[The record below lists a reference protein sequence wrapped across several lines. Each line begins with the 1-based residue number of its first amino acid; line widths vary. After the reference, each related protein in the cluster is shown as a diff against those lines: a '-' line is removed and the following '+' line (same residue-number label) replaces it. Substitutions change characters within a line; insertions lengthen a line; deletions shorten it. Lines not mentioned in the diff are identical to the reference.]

1 MASPNQSPTG
11 ELAPDGPLR
20 TLFSRVKQSGDIG
33 LVIGVLAIIGLLV
46 LRVPPGVMDYFL
58 AINIGLSLTIL
69 IVVLSLRD
77 ALQLPALP
85 TILLLVTLFRLALN
99 VATTRLILLEGD
111 AGTIISAFGGK
122 VVGGNFVVG
131 AVVFLVIVIV
141 QFVVIAKGSERVA
154 EVAARF
160 TLDAMQGKQVAIDN
174 ELRAGHI
181 DQDEAQSRRA
191 DLERESRLFGSMDG
205 AMKFVKGDAIA
216 GIIISLVNI
225 VGGLIIGVAQQGMDI
240 TQAAEVYSLL
250 TIGDGLVSQIPA
262 LLISV
267 GAGIAVTRV
276 SSARAGADSTLAS
289 ELVEQL
295 GSRSRSLAIAGGALL
310 FVGVLSPLF
319 HAGFQPIP
327 FLIMGAILILPAIAD
342 RATAKDAAEE
352 SKAEG
357 RVGGVEDA
365 SNRDAD
371 SRKLPFEPHPVT
383 VRWSAGA
390 RTKDEVA
397 AFQARMAELQRRLS
411 ERWGFRMPEPR
422 LERDPADTAGA
433 TAGFV
438 IRLNGRTVR
447 RVRLPGPEEAALVA
461 PVERLG
467 AERFTATRLGS
478 IRGASGRQLEVAC
491 VTQRD
496 LPRILGHPMWKGSP
510 PGQADPLDIMEAA
523 VELVMGAEP
532 AQLFGL
538 AQITELSERLS
549 QNLPEFHRANA
560 RQLPRLTRVLRG
572 LLGDGISLRRMG
584 PILECVAGAPE
595 VHSVDQ
601 IVHGIRT
608 AIRDDWFPEVF
619 GASGTIRTVEVT
631 PELEAAV
638 RAGKVDHESRVAI
651 KAAVHRA
658 VRAAMKSAPGVPV
671 ALVVDSWQARGPL
684 AEHVNRG
691 EAHRIRVVCTA
702 ELPAHWTIERAGTA
716 TMEVIPDKQATPP
729 PSQ

>member
-1 MASPNQSPTG
+1 MAPPIQPSPLRPAG
-11 ELAPDGPLR
+11 PEGPLR
-20 TLFSRVKQSGDIG
+20 TLFSHVKRSGDIG

-58 AINIGLSLTIL
+58 AINIGISLTVL

-77 ALQLPALP
+77 VMQLPALP

-111 AGTIISAFGGK
+111 AGTIISTFGGK

-225 VGGLIIGVAQQGMDI
+225 VGGLIIGVAQQGMGI
-240 TQAAEVYSLL
+240 AQAAEVYSLL

-267 GAGIAVTRV
+267 GAGIGVTRV

-310 FVGVLSPLF
+310 FVGALSPLF
-319 HAGFQPIP
+319 GVGFQPIP

-342 RATAKDAAEE
+342 RSTAQSAVGE
-352 SKAEG
+352 SAPA
-357 RVGGVEDA
+357 RPAGGVEDA
-365 SNRDAD
+365 AGGDEEG
-371 SRKLPFEPHPVT
+371 RKLPFEPHPIT
-383 VRWSAGA
+383 VQWTGRARDSA
-390 RTKDEVA
+390 DVPL
-397 AFQARMAELQRRLS
+397 FQARMAGLQAKVS
-411 ERWGFRMPEPR
+411 DRWGFRMPEPR
-422 LERDPADTAGA
+422 LERDEADASDA
-433 TAGFV
+433 APGFV
-438 IRLNGRTVR
+438 IRLNGRPVR
-447 RVRLPGPEEAALVA
+447 RGRLPGPGEVALIA
-461 PVERLG
+461 PADKLE
-467 AERFTATRLGS
+467 AERFTATHLGS
-478 IRGASGRQLEVAC
+478 VRDASGRQREVVC
-491 VTQRD
+491 VEGRQ
-496 LPRILGHPMWKGSP
+496 LGPIRSHRMWQGNSP
-510 PGQADPLDIMEAA
+510 PDQASPLDLIEAA

-532 AQLFGL
+532 HQLFGL
-538 AQITELSERLS
+538 GQITELSERLAS
-549 QNLPEFHRANA
+549 DFPEFHRASA
-560 RQLPRLTRVLRG
+560 RHLPRLTRVLRG

-595 VHSVDQ
+595 GHSVDE
-601 IVHGIRT
+601 IVHEIRAT
-608 AIRDDWFPEVF
+608 IRDDWFPETF
-619 GASGTIRTVEVT
+619 GSAGAIRTVEVT

-638 RAGKVDHESRVAI
+638 RAGKVDHETRGTI
-651 KAAVHRA
+651 KTAVRRA
-658 VRAAMKSAPGVPV
+658 VRTAMKSAQGVPV
-671 ALVVDSWQARGPL
+671 AVVVDSWQARGAL
-684 AEHVNRG
+684 VDLINHG
-691 EAHRIRVVCTA
+691 ESHRIRVVCA
-702 ELPAHWTIERAGTA
+702 GELPARWKVSQAGTA
-716 TMEVIPDKQATPP
+716 TLEPALDA
-729 PSQ
+729 